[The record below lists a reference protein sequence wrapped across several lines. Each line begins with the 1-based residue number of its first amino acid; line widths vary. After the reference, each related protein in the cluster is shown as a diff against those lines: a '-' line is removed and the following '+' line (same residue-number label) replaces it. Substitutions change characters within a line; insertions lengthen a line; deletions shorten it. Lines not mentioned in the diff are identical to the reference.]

1 MYDTL
6 AYEVSHAYWRFT
18 VGGVTARGLGWALLA
33 LVVGASLGLGAAYA
47 TRPEPEASGTPAPV
61 PARAPSVPTDD
72 PFASDIDWD
81 PLTEVDT
88 FETHRIGEAPQFQ
101 TWEYPVPEGW
111 VAYLVTATGDRPIPS
126 EEVGKYFEVRFRPEN
141 EPLIGGFSMRV
152 KAINNHSP
160 SADEV
165 EDKISD
171 FERLYEDV
179 DVLEQTDETVFFTF
193 RTEEEDRLRYNFFHW
208 FEAPDSDV
216 ATLEMS
222 LAGRA
227 VDEPG
232 LRALFDEFAKQA
244 RPLD

>member
-1 MYDTL
+1 M
-6 AYEVSHAYWRFT
+6 
-18 VGGVTARGLGWALLA
+18 
-33 LVVGASLGLGAAYA
+33 
-47 TRPEPEASGTPAPV
+47 
-61 PARAPSVPTDD
+61 PTDD
-72 PFASDIDWD
+72 PFANDIEW
-81 PLTEVDT
+81 PALEQVET

-111 VAYLVTATGDRPIPS
+111 VAYLVTAAGDRPIPS
-126 EEVGKYFEVRFRPEN
+126 EEVGSYFEVRFRPED
-141 EPLIGGFSMRV
+141 EPLVGGFSMRV

-165 EDKISD
+165 EDKITD
-171 FERLYEDV
+171 FEQIYEDV

-193 RTEEEDRLRYNFFHW
+193 RTEEENRLRYNFFHW

-232 LRALFDEFAKQA
+232 LRTLFEEFGEQA
-244 RPLD
+244 RPVD